1 VSVPEGWLSRFSLRV
16 ALQLAGALALILLVV
31 AAGWFWNQS
40 RESRGLLALA
50 QASAL
55 AQQAEGPASSPE
67 TREKAVQALEAVMTE
82 YPRLSALPQVA
93 YQLGNL
99 RYGAGQYAAARGAY
113 EVALAKGATG
123 TVRTL
128 SALGI
133 GYCWEAEKA
142 HDKAATAYEAA
153 ARSLGAKDFLYEEA
167 LLDLARAQELAGKP
181 EAAVETYRRIIKE
194 MPDSRRADEVQT
206 KLAYLESRSRK

>member
-1 VSVPEGWLSRFSLRV
+1 MSVPEGWLSRFSLRV
-16 ALQLAGALALILLVV
+16 ALQVAGALALVLLVV
-31 AAGWFWNQS
+31 AAGWFWNHR

-55 AQQAEGPASSPE
+55 AQQAESPASSPE

-99 RYGAGQYAAARGAY
+99 RYGAGQYAPARGAY

-142 HDKAATAYEAA
+142 YDKAVTAYEAA